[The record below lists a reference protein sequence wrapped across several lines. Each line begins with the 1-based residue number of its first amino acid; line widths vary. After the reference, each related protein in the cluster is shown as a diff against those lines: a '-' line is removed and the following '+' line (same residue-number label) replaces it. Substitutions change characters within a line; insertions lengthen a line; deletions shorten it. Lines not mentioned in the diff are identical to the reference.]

1 MREWLVRSVVSSLQN
16 LPAASAETRGSSRNS
31 ENRNVNTANE
41 ELSER
46 FRLPRGQNRSSAR
59 PLPRSGNGRFVPYT
73 TAAKASKSKSKAD
86 IIIKDVCLLPS
97 PRWQEL
103 PRRHIK
109 QDLINRNLFID
120 AWSLDKSWS
129 EQQLRSELLNLFK
142 SHLSETT
149 DFEFVKSVGNKIT
162 TVKLAEGQEANA
174 RIIRHIAGNGP
185 VYIRHLFD
193 IDDEED
199 IVMTTERTND
209 IRTFASSDEPST
221 SSVTN
226 PSTSTV

>member
-1 MREWLVRSVVSSLQN
+1 MNNQVNDLTQLVRSVVSSLQN
-16 LPAASAETRGSSRNS
+16 LPTASSQAPRSSNS
-31 ENRNVNTANE
+31 NANRNVTNINNVSAANE

-73 TAAKASKSKSKAD
+73 TAAKASKSKVKSE

-103 PRRHIK
+103 PRRHTK
-109 QDLINRNLFID
+109 QELINRNLFID

-129 EQQLRSELLNLFK
+129 EQQLRSELFNLFK

-149 DFEFVKSVGNKIT
+149 E
-162 TVKLAEGQEANA
+162 
-174 RIIRHIAGNGP
+174 
-185 VYIRHLFD
+185 
-193 IDDEED
+193 
-199 IVMTTERTND
+199 
-209 IRTFASSDEPST
+209 
-221 SSVTN
+221 
-226 PSTSTV
+226 